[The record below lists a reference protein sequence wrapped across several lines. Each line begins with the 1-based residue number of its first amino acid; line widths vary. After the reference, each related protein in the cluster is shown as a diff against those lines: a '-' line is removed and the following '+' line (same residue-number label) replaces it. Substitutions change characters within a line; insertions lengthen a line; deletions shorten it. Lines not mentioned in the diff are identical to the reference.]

1 VAVEDLEG
9 LDDEMVCILEVA
21 GVREDLAVREFL
33 RRLALA
39 RRGGREACEDAFGVG
54 LRAARQEAEA
64 SELGGEI
71 VEQQAGARTIRLG
84 RGTAGVVSGPAGDVR
99 SSWSGLLDT

>member
-1 VAVEDLEG
+1 VAVEDLEC
-9 LDDEMVCILEVA
+9 LDDEVVGLLEVA
-21 GVREDLAVREFL
+21 GVREDLPVRELL

-39 RRGGREACEDAFGVG
+39 RRGGRQAGEDAFGVG
-54 LRAARQEAEA
+54 LRAAGQEAEA

-71 VEQQAGARTIRLG
+71 VEQQAGTRAIRLG